1 MEPEQHMN
9 ARLAI
14 SLAIALAAAFSQAIP
29 LSAQSST
36 TRGWSLALQAQGT
49 SLSIEDADA
58 DQGGGAGLRFGYGL
72 NRSFT
77 LFLQT
82 DGGLIDVEEADD
94 FTGEWRMGHVDLGVR
109 FHFANSLNRW
119 IPFLEAAA
127 GVRAV
132 SVEAAEVEDEILDV
146 SFSGSSFSLGGGV
159 QLYLNETLALELDGR
174 FTSGQFTDIDVGNIT
189 VGGFDIDAQSTRL
202 GIGLVWWP

>member
-14 SLAIALAAAFSQAIP
+14 SLAIALAGAFSQAIP
-29 LSAQSST
+29 LSAQSWT